1 MPLLWDLISKDVS
14 KKFCWPNIKASPGN
28 LAYLLLQKAARDKCL
43 NILNF
48 NTQKSFKGTS
58 VSGTRFSSGR
68 LNTKGERRGEKW
80 RWERSA
86 ECSFFWT
93 EYCSLCCVESYWI
106 SLWHFYFSFPVAR
119 EVNPSNWFY
128 MGGHDLQRW
137 GKTYFLS
144 HSLQFILLDTNIN
157 SGWCWSQYLW
167 MVVFFAD
174 MEELTQ
180 KCY

>member
-1 MPLLWDLISKDVS
+1 MPPLWDLITKDVS
-14 KKFCWPNIKASPGN
+14 KKLFFWPNIKASPGN

-68 LNTKGERRGEKW
+68 LNTKGERRGEKL
-80 RWERSA
+80 RRERSCA
-86 ECSFFWT
+86 AFSGQSTALSAVW
-93 EYCSLCCVESYWI
+93 ESYWI

-128 MGGHDLQRW
+128 MGGWTRFT
-137 GKTYFLS
+137 KTYFWS
-144 HSLQFILLDTNIN
+144 HSLRFILLDTNIN
-157 SGWCWSQYLW
+157 RVWCWSQYLW